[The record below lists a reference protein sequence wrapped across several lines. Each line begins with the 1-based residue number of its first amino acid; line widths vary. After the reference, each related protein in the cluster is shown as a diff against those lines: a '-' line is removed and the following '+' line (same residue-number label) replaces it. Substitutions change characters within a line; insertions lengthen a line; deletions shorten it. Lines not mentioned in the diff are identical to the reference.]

1 VCVGGVLGDTA
12 YHIPK
17 TIIKKRGILHLTHIM
32 EIKLPPNQI
41 AVLFHDNELVA
52 CLNSNYN
59 ARACME
65 LAVSEHFCCDC
76 TLVDDVDYDHQSDI
90 ESSYT
95 FRLYNGDCPEEDEYI
110 KLTLSRTGIY

>member
-1 VCVGGVLGDTA
+1 MSKIISTNGFLHVSNTMQIQL
-12 YHIPK
+12 HK
-17 TIIKKRGILHLTHIM
+17 T
-32 EIKLPPNQI
+32 QI
-41 AVLFHDNELVA
+41 ATLFHDNELVA
-52 CLNSNYN
+52 CLNSNHN